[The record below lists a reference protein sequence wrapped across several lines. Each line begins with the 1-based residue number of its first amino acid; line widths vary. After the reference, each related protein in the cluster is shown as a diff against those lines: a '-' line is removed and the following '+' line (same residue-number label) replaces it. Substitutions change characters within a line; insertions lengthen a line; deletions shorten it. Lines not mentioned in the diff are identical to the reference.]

1 MIAAL
6 AIPLALGETWW
17 GVLGGLIPIIGLTMI
32 GIVIWRAAQPPEDQ
46 KDPGDRDDEQPP
58 T

>member
-1 MIAAL
+1 MSALL

-32 GIVIWRAAQPPEDQ
+32 GIIIWRAAQPPEE
-46 KDPGDRDDEQPP
+46 KPSEGDDEPP